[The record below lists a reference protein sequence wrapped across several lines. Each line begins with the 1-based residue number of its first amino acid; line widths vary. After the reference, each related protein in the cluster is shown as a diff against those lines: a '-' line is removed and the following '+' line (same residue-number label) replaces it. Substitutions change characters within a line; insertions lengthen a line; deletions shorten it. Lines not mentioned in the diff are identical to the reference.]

1 MTSRLPWLIGL
12 MLALAAGVL
21 VPLAAQ
27 TPVPAPPP
35 ALALPGSPTGP
46 SEVRVSVHI
55 NDIQQ
60 VNLRTHSFYA
70 DIYVGFRWRDPDLSP
85 AKTLTWMNPFQLWAH
100 ISRPMTDGPR
110 RLANGDL
117 FEWVR
122 NRGEFNV
129 ALPLHQYPFDR
140 QLLVAEFADRDVPS
154 SRMTYVLDDVTIA
167 DDIGLPGYDT
177 GTPRLTIAKTHGL
190 GAVEHLA
197 GDPDQDFT
205 RVRIEIPIE
214 RPWLPYAV
222 KLLVPLF
229 VATACGAL
237 MFMVPP
243 QFVEARIGLGIT
255 SVLILVA
262 LQLTL
267 NSDLPDVDYLMALD
281 KLYLASYLFD
291 FVAIGAVA
299 WATSRHLHDLSGP
312 AIRAFD
318 RRTLAALSAG
328 YVVLAV
334 LALTTSGG

>member
-1 MTSRLPWLIGL
+1 MTSRLPWFVGL
-12 MLALAAGVL
+12 MLALAVAL
-21 VPLAAQ
+21 LAPLAAQ
-27 TPVPAPPP
+27 TPALPPPAPPQ
-35 ALALPGSPTGP
+35 APGKAA
-46 SEVRVSVHI
+46 EVRVSVHI

-70 DIYVGFRWRDPDLSP
+70 DIYVGFRWRDPAMEP
-85 AKTLTWMNPFQLWAH
+85 AKTMTWMNPFQLWAH
-100 ISRPMTDGPR
+100 ISRMMNDAPR
-110 RLANGDL
+110 TLPDGDL

-129 ALPLHQYPFDR
+129 TLPLHQYPFDR
-140 QLLVAEFADRDVPS
+140 QLLVAEFSDRAVMS
-154 SRMTYVLDDVTIA
+154 SRMTYVLEGVSIA
-167 DDIGLPGYDT
+167 EDIGLPGYQV
-177 GTPRLTIAKTHGL
+177 GKPRLVAYKTHGL
-190 GAVEHLA
+190 GSIEHLE
-197 GDPDQDFT
+197 GQPDDDFP

-267 NSDLPDVDYLMALD
+267 NSDLPEVDYLMALD

-291 FVAIGAVA
+291 FGAIGAVA

-312 AIRAFD
+312 EIRAFD
-318 RRTLAALSAG
+318 RKTLAALSAG
-328 YVVLAV
+328 YAVLAV

>member
-1 MTSRLPWLIGL
+1 MTSRLPWFVGL
-12 MLALAAGVL
+12 MLALAVGLLA
-21 VPLAAQ
+21 PLAAQ
-27 TPVPAPPP
+27 TPVPAAPP
-35 ALALPGSPTGP
+35 APPRAPATPA
-46 SEVRVSVHI
+46 EVRVSVHI

-70 DIYVGFRWRDPDLSP
+70 DIYVGFRWRDPDLAP
-85 AKTLTWMNPFQLWAH
+85 ANTLTWMNPFQLWAH

-110 RLANGDL
+110 MLPGGDR

-129 ALPLHQYPFDR
+129 TLPLHKYPFDR
-140 QLLVAEFADRDVPS
+140 QILVAEFADRSLPS
-154 SRMTYVLDDVTIA
+154 SRMTYVLDKVTIA
-167 DDIGLPGYDT
+167 DDISLPGYRT
-177 GTPRLTIAKTHGL
+177 GTPRLTISEIQGL
-190 GAVEHLA
+190 GAVEDLM
-197 GDPDQDFT
+197 GLPDEDFT

-222 KLLVPLF
+222 KLLLPLF

-267 NSDLPDVDYLMALD
+267 NSDLPEVDYLMALD

-291 FVAIGAVA
+291 FAAIGGVA
-299 WATSRHLHDLSGP
+299 WATSRYLNDLSGP
-312 AIRAFD
+312 AIRALD
-318 RRTLAALSAG
+318 RRILAGLGAG
-328 YVVLAV
+328 YMVLAV
-334 LALTTSGG
+334 LALTTSSG